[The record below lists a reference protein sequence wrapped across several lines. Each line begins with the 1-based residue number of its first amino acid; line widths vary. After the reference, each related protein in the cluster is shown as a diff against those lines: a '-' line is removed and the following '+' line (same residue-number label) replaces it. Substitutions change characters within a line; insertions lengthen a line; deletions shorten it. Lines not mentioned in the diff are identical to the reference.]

1 MSFSSDMPRPRD
13 EPTGFRIQMFR
24 ASPSARASASAASGC
39 AARCAARASSR
50 QRAKASAK
58 ATYSLGS
65 TVGSTVGSI
74 VGSILGSILGSIV
87 GSTLGSTCS
96 YLGQHE
102 GERHQVKGAAARVA
116 ALQVLLEQVFAC
128 ELPRLRRASGGRHSK
143 GVAAR
148 RGVAAR

>member
-1 MSFSSDMPRPRD
+1 MSFSSEMPRPRD

-74 VGSILGSILGSIV
+74 VGSILGS
-87 GSTLGSTCS
+87 TLGSTCS